1 MCQARSGWVSD
12 MQSTVQQQTVI
23 VDRGLFLVRY
33 AAAEDQEQPPK
44 VKVSAD
50 PPSNRDISF
59 VLYPDHDEPVLWQ
72 PDTCLVVRANAT
84 AKLAVQVVPFQEG
97 GSTAA
102 TVRIEPLSQGE
113 APQSARSKPQGRRS
127 NDPRAVCVLGHLTG
141 VGDVTVN
148 ADEWLAGPSAPSR
161 IEGIAL
167 GWPAKPSDLD
177 IRYAVKTAKPHPISG
192 RVVEFGAFA
201 GTRGKALPIVGLMLE
216 ISGRVAADFEFV
228 VEAIFLGSP
237 VTRMIGKRIVA
248 TGPTGREPLVG
259 LRLDLKRVSSA
270 AKPRAQRPSGKS
282 EASQD
287 SVRVF
292 RGRQRSRQ
300 PAIA

>member
-1 MCQARSGWVSD
+1 

-72 PDTCLVVRANAT
+72 PDTCLVVRVNAT

-113 APQSARSKPQGRRS
+113 APPASARSKPQNRRS

-167 GWPAKPSDLD
+167 GWPAKPSDLG

-192 RVVEFGAFA
+192 RVVEFGSFA
-201 GTRGKALPIVGLMLE
+201 GTRGKAMPIVALMLE
-216 ISGRVAADFEFV
+216 ISGPVAADFEFV

-270 AKPRAQRPSGKS
+270 AAKPRAQRPSGKS
-282 EASQD
+282 EQSTD

-292 RGRQRSRQ
+292 RGRQRYKQ
-300 PAIA
+300 PASA

>member
-1 MCQARSGWVSD
+1 

-33 AAAEDQEQPPK
+33 TAAEDQEQPPK

-113 APQSARSKPQGRRS
+113 APPASARSKPQGRRS

-148 ADEWLAGPSAPSR
+148 ADEWLAGPSAPSQ

-192 RVVEFGAFA
+192 RVVEFGSFA
-201 GTRGKALPIVGLMLE
+201 GTRGKAMPIVALMLE
-216 ISGRVAADFEFV
+216 ISGPVAADFEFV

-270 AKPRAQRPSGKS
+270 AAKTRAQRPSGKS
-282 EASQD
+282 EQSAD

-292 RGRQRSRQ
+292 RGRQRYKQ
-300 PAIA
+300 PATA